1 MILED
6 DDLGFEEDILR
17 NPFSLR
23 SWLRYIEHKKKCNS
37 PLRQI
42 NLVYERALKEL
53 PGSYKLWYNY
63 LRFRRKLVA
72 NKCPTDIAYQ
82 RLNNVY
88 ERALVFMHKM
98 PRIWMD
104 YCELMTEERYIT
116 ATRRVFDRALRALP
130 VTQHDRIWP
139 LYIKFVTSHKI
150 PETTIRVYRRYLKLS
165 PQHREDFVEYLI
177 GIDRLDDAAQQL
189 AVLVND
195 DKLVSPNGKTTHQ
208 LWTELCELISK
219 NPNKVH
225 SLNVNAIIR
234 QGIQRYTDQVGSLW
248 CALAEYYIRAGH
260 FEKARDV
267 YEEAIITV
275 KTVRDFTQVFDAY
288 ARFSERATFAKM
300 DTMEKGD
307 ASEDS
312 KLDLELLF
320 ARFENLLDR
329 RPLLLN
335 SVLLRQNPH
344 NAHEWLNRVQLFEG
358 NRVKQI
364 ETYKEAVKTVDP
376 KYQTGKLSNIWISFA
391 KFYEKSGEI
400 EKAREVFEKAL
411 QSNYVKVDDLA
422 TVWCEYAE
430 MELRHKDQHNA
441 RKLMQRA
448 TAIPPRRSHYFDD
461 SEPVQFR
468 VYKSLKVWSFYADI
482 EETFGTLASCQAVY
496 ERIIDL
502 RIATPQIIINYAKY
516 LEENNYFE
524 NAFAAYEKG
533 IALFKWPIVNEIW
546 TVYLVKFLKR
556 YGGKKLERARDLF
569 EQCLESCPSKFAMKL
584 YLLYGKLEEEY
595 GLPRHVMN
603 IYNRATTAVERNQ
616 MYSMFNIYIKKATNM
631 YGLTHTRPI
640 FQRAIETLPED
651 QSREMSMRFA
661 QMERT
666 LGEIDRARAIYA
678 HCSEICDP
686 RVHGQFWE
694 TWKDFEVK
702 HGNEDTVREMLRIKR
717 SVQATYNANVNIMS
731 AQMLAAQSGGTDVH
745 GINGMSEGA
754 GDSMVILE
762 AQAQKIAEEVSGVKA
777 VVPGSNIR
785 FVRGESKVA
794 ENNIAENPEEI
805 DIDDDDEREG
815 EEENNK
821 ANSDD
826 EIETRS
832 VPPGVLES
840 LTKDT

>member
-1 MILED
+1 MLVDNTGKENVVRD
-6 DDLGFEEDILR
+6 SEVEPKKGKNDEDLGFEEDILR

-23 SWLRYIEHKKKCNS
+23 SWLRYIEHKKKHDKS
-37 PLRQI
+37 LKQI

-53 PGSYKLWYNY
+53 PGSYKLWYSY

-72 NKCPTDIAYQ
+72 DKCPTDPAYQ

-104 YCELMTEERYIT
+104 YCELMTQQRYIT
-116 ATRRVFDRALRALP
+116 STRRVFDRALRALP

-150 PETTIRVYRRYLKLS
+150 PETTIRVYRRCLMLFPEY
-165 PQHREDFVEYLI
+165 RENFVDYLI
-177 GIDRLDDAAQQL
+177 GIDRVDEAGQQL
-189 AVLVND
+189 AILVND
-195 DKLVSPNGKTTHQ
+195 DKLVSPNGKTTYQ

-225 SLNVNAIIR
+225 SLNVDAIIR

-248 CALAEYYIRAGH
+248 CALAEYYIRAGR

-267 YEEAIITV
+267 YEEAIVTV

-288 ARFSERATFAKM
+288 SRFSERATCAKM
-300 DTMEKGD
+300 DMIEKEGSD
-307 ASEDS
+307 EESRLE
-312 KLDLELLF
+312 LELLF
-320 ARFENLLDR
+320 EYLLER
-329 RPLLLN
+329 RPLLLS

-344 NAHEWLNRVQLFEG
+344 NAHEWLNRVELFKG
-358 NRVKQI
+358 NKAKQI
-364 ETYKEAVKTVDP
+364 ETFNEAVATVDP
-376 KYQTGKLSNIWISFA
+376 KYQTGKLSNIWIKFA
-391 KFYEKSGEI
+391 KFYAEEGDI
-400 EKAREVFEKAL
+400 EKARETFEKGL

-422 TVWCEYAE
+422 TVWCEYVE
-430 MELRHKDQHNA
+430 MELKLK
-441 RKLMQRA
+441 KLMQRA
-448 TAIPPRRSHYFDD
+448 TAIPPRRSHYFDE

-468 VYKSLKVWSFYADI
+468 VYKSLKVWSLCADI
-482 EETFGTLASCQAVY
+482 EEAFGTLEDCQAVY

-546 TVYLVKFLKR
+546 HAYLVSFLKR

-569 EQCLESCPSKFAMKL
+569 EQCLENCPPKFAMCF
-584 YLLYGKLEEEY
+584 YLLYAKLEEEH
-595 GLPRHVMN
+595 GLPRHAMN
-603 IYNRATTAVERNQ
+603 IYSRATTAVERSQ
-616 MYSMFNIYIKKATNM
+616 MYKVFNIYIKKAMSM
-631 YGLTHTRPI
+631 YGMTQTRPI
-640 FQRAIETLPED
+640 FQTAIEMLPED
-651 QSREMSMRFA
+651 ESRKMSIRFA

-694 TWKDFEVK
+694 TWKEFEIK

-717 SVQATYNANVNIMS
+717 SVQAAYNANVNIMS
-731 AQMLAAQSGGTDVH
+731 AQMLVYHWYKTVH
-745 GINGMSEGA
+745 FIAEAA
-754 GDSMVILE
+754 GDSMVLLE
-762 AQAQKIAEEVSGVKA
+762 ARAQKIAEEEGGFKP
-777 VVPGSNIR
+777 VVGNSQIR
-785 FVRGESKVA
+785 FVRGEGQTTKDDT
-794 ENNIAENPEEI
+794 AENPDEI
-805 DIDDDDEREG
+805 NIEDDEDDG
-815 EEENNK
+815 K
-821 ANSDD
+821 QILNSRKMVNAQIN
-826 EIETRS
+826 EFCFR
-832 VPPGVLES
+832 L
-840 LTKDT
+840 